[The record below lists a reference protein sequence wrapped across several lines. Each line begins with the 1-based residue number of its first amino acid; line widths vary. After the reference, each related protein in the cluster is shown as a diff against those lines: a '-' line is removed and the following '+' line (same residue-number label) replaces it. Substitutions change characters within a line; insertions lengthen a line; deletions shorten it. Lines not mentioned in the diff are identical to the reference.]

1 MKIKVLHIVGGSYSN
16 GAFIGS
22 KILHDALINNQ
33 VESKI
38 LGSAHDNKKIKNIN
52 NINIKLINRNF
63 LSYDLNYLFVG
74 IEKLFKSIFLHSPR
88 ETFNVCFFGS
98 DITKFK
104 EYNDADIIHIHWLN
118 QGFINLKSLSKI
130 NKPVVWTMRDMWAFS
145 GGPHYSMDFKNYE
158 NTLLS
163 KYIKNYKKKN
173 YNNNFNFVAVSKW
186 LQKEAQQSIVLKNF
200 NILQIDNNINT
211 DDFKF
216 IDKQVARADLNIT
229 TKKHIICYGAQ
240 NPQSKRK
247 GWDIFVKT
255 LKKLDKSRF
264 FLLIFGN
271 FWSHKVLD
279 EIGIDYKSIGYVTDK
294 QILSKIYSST
304 DSFIATSLQDAWP
317 KTFAE
322 AMICKAPV
330 VCFGNTSISEIV
342 EHKKNGYIVNRVDE
356 NELKD
361 GIEWVSSQIKKNNS
375 LGENAYKKILNYD
388 ADIIAK
394 KYISLYKKILNK
406 K

>member
-38 LGSAHDNKKIKNIN
+38 LGSAFDNKKIKNTN

-63 LSYDLNYLFVG
+63 LSYNLNYLFVG

-163 KYIKNYKKKN
+163 KYLKIYKKKN

-186 LQKEAQQSIVLKNF
+186 LQKEAQQSSVLKNF

-216 IDKQVARADLNIT
+216 IDKLVARKDLNIT

-255 LKKLDKSRF
+255 LNKLDKSRF

-271 FWSHKVLD
+271 FWSHKTLD
-279 EIGIDYKSIGYVTDK
+279 EIGIDYKNIGYVTNK
-294 QILSKIYSST
+294 QTLSKIYSST

-322 AMICKAPV
+322 AMICKTPV

-342 EHKKNGYIVNRVDE
+342 EHKKNGYVVNRVNE

-394 KYISLYKKILNK
+394 KYISLYKKILNIK
-406 K
+406 